1 MVVIIDRIDRKNR
14 LPLYIQ
20 LKDVIIQNIEN
31 NIWITGDM
39 IPTEKELQEQY
50 RLSRTTV
57 RQALT
62 ELVSEGVLERIQ
74 GKGTYV
80 SAPKL
85 EPLRPGVTSF
95 TQDMNSQGKQVQSI
109 ILDERFVEGSSKVI
123 RAFGLDQGEM
133 VYKLER
139 LRLVDQVII
148 GYHEVYLHPVFT
160 KNINF
165 SLYDFTKDSLYEVLE
180 REGVVWGES
189 DETVEARLAGD
200 VYGQLLEIDSTAPIL
215 KLSRLTRLKNNRPL
229 EFTTHVYRADKYK
242 YSVKLR

>member
-1 MVVIIDRIDRKNR
+1 MVVLIDRKNR

-20 LKDVIIQNIEN
+20 LKDIIIQNIEN
-31 NIWITGDM
+31 QVWVTGDM

-85 EPLRPGVTSF
+85 EPVRPGVTSF

-109 ILDERFVEGSSKVI
+109 ILEEGYVESSTKVK
-123 RAFGLDQGEM
+123 RAFGLAEDEM
-133 VYKLER
+133 VYKLVR
-139 LRLVDQVII
+139 LRLVDHVII
-148 GYHEVYLHPVFT
+148 GYHEVYLHPAFT

-165 SLYDFTKDSLYEVLE
+165 SIYDFTKDSLYEVLE

-189 DETVEARLAGD
+189 DETVEASLAGD
-200 VYGQLLEIDSTAPIL
+200 VYGPLLKIDSASPIL
-215 KLSRLTRLKNNRPL
+215 KLSRLTRLNNNRPL
-229 EFTTHVYRADKYK
+229 EYTTHVYRADKYK